1 MKIAM
6 VGYGRMGKE
15 IEQVAK
21 ARGHDIVTIDTQ
33 CKADFCKIDKE
44 SLKDVNVV
52 IDFTIPN
59 VAVENAKI
67 YNSLGIN
74 TVMGTTGWYDKMNE
88 VEEAVKDIGFI
99 WSGNFSI
106 GVNVFFRI
114 IENAAKIIDK
124 VEDYDVMGFEVHHKG
139 KADSPS
145 GTAKMIADILL
156 ENIGRKKKLVVDKLD
171 RKIEDDELHFASM
184 RVGSIP
190 GTHTV
195 LFDSD
200 ADTIEL
206 THRARNRRGFALG
219 AVMAAEW
226 IKEKKG
232 FFGIE
237 DFMNELIGGNKNV

>member
-15 IEQVAK
+15 IEAVAK
-21 ARGHDIVTIDTQ
+21 AKGYELITIDTQ
-33 CKADFCKIDKE
+33 SKADFKKIDEE
-44 SLKDVNVV
+44 SMNGIDVV
-52 IDFTIPN
+52 IDFTIPTT
-59 VAVENAKI
+59 AIENAKI
-67 YNSLGIN
+67 YNNLGIN
-74 TVMGTTGWYDKMNE
+74 TVMGTTGWYDHMDEMKE
-88 VEEAVKDIGFI
+88 SVKDIGFI

-114 IENAAKIIDK
+114 IENASKIIDS
-124 VEDYDVMGFEVHHKG
+124 VEDYDIMGFEAHHKG

-145 GTAKMIADILL
+145 GTAKMIADILIK
-156 ENIGRKKKLVVDKLD
+156 NIDRKKKIVVDKLD
-171 RKIEDDELHFASM
+171 RKIEEDELHFASM

-195 LFDSD
+195 IFDSD

-206 THRARNRRGFALG
+206 THKARSRKGFAIG

-232 FFGIE
+232 FYGIDE
-237 DFMNELIGGNKNV
+237 FMNELIN